1 MKNDTGSQENENNC
15 YDPRDAVDFYSHIG
29 PEAKRFC
36 RADALFDEKTDKKT
50 KKKAIIPKTGSLLPH
65 LLRGWLKYW
74 FSELVLLG
82 ICFIKAPCC
91 RYTYLLNLC
100 KNEVNC

>member
-1 MKNDTGSQENENNC
+1 MGRPALMKNDTGSQENENNC

-50 KKKAIIPKTGSLLPH
+50 KKKAII
-65 LLRGWLKYW
+65 LKNRQ
-74 FSELVLLG
+74 FFTSPLARL
-82 ICFIKAPCC
+82 A
-91 RYTYLLNLC
+91 
-100 KNEVNC
+100 

>member
-36 RADALFDEKTDKKT
+36 RVDALFDEKRINKQKRRQ
-50 KKKAIIPKTGSLLPH
+50 L
-65 LLRGWLKYW
+65 Y
-74 FSELVLLG
+74 
-82 ICFIKAPCC
+82 
-91 RYTYLLNLC
+91 
-100 KNEVNC
+100 